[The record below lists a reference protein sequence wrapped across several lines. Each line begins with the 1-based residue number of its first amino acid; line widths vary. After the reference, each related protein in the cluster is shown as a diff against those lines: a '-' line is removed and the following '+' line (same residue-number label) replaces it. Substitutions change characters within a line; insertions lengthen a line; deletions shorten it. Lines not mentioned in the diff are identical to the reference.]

1 LEKDESYVRSVL
13 QDGIKKARET
23 AIETLNEVREAMNMM
38 I

>member
-1 LEKDESYVRSVL
+1 L

-23 AIETLNEVREAMNMM
+23 AIETLSEVREAMNMM